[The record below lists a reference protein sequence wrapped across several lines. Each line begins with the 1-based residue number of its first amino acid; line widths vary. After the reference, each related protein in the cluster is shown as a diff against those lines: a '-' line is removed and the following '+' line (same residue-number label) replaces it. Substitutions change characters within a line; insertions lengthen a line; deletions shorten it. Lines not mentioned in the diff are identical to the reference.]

1 MATTPARLKTKISEE
16 LMTVYANMN
25 GNSGVYAYLIKNDA
39 ICVQFNTGA
48 TYSYTYGSAGTENI
62 EQMKSLARIGQG
74 LNSFINRIVKKN
86 YAAKHC

>member
-1 MATTPARLKTKISEE
+1 
-16 LMTVYANMN
+16 MTVYANMN